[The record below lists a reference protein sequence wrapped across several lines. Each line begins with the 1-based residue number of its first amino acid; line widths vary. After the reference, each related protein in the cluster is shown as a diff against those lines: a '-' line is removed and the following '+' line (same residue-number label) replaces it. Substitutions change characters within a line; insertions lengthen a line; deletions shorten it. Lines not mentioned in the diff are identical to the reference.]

1 MLRLSRCLVVA
12 TAFVAIANSGCDSS
26 PPPAP
31 PVARAETT
39 VTPAKSES
47 VKKNWKQMQPRGFM
61 KTG

>member
-1 MLRLSRCLVVA
+1 MLRLSRCLIVA
-12 TAFVAIANSGCDSS
+12 TALLALANSGCDNS

-31 PVARAETT
+31 PVTRTENT
-39 VTPAKSES
+39 VTPTKIES